1 MQKKDKL
8 IVFDTTLRDGE
19 QSPGVTLNNEE
30 KVAIAKQLSR
40 LGVDVVE
47 AGFPITSPD
56 DFSAVERIAIEV
68 GSLMEGREAIGKP
81 IVVCGLARAVKKD
94 VQVTY
99 DAVKHA
105 PHHRIHIVLATS
117 DIHLEH
123 KLKISRDQCFERA
136 VESVTFAK
144 SLCDDVEFSPE
155 DAARS
160 DPEFL
165 VKVLGAVI
173 CAGATTLNIA
183 DTVGYKT
190 PSEYG
195 ELIRFLIEN
204 TPGSEKAIWSAHCHN
219 DLGLATANT
228 LSGITNGAR
237 QVEVAVNGIGE
248 RAGNTSFEEVVMNIF
263 THPNSYP
270 VYHTINTRLFSST
283 SKLVSDL
290 TGMPVQP
297 NKAIVGRNAFLHESG
312 IHQDGVLK
320 NKETYEIIRPEDVGV
335 FTSNILLGKHS
346 GRHAILSRLE
356 ELGYSSTSFTNVQKN
371 AVFHRFKQLAD
382 SKKTSVTNGDL
393 QAIVSSI
400 LSLPLEIGNVHTDMP
415 VVGKSNPLHGEE
427 IIIEP
432 NTTLDYSA
440 IYEYSG
446 KKFYEL
452 SGLQVIGGLE
462 TTPSATVSLKVLPT
476 GEILT
481 DISHSRCGPVE
492 SILSAVK
499 KIIPIDVSLIS
510 YDLSATSK
518 GSDSIGKVTVTIR
531 ENPKNPQFESDSPIY
546 SGVGIDTDILTA
558 TGFAY
563 ISAVNKLIYKNE
575 DHKKEIP
582 LKKRRANNN

>member
-47 AGFPITSPD
+47 AGFPITSPG

-68 GSLMEGREAIGKP
+68 GSMMEGREAIGKP

-94 VQVTY
+94 IQVTY
-99 DAVKHA
+99 DAVKRA
-105 PHHRIHIVLATS
+105 PFHRIHIVLATS

-123 KLKISRDQCFERA
+123 KLKISRDKCFERA

-165 VKVLGAVI
+165 IKVLGAVI
-173 CAGATTLNIA
+173 GAGASTVNIA

-195 ELIRFLIEN
+195 ELIRFLIDN

-263 THPNSYP
+263 THPHIYP

-290 TGMPVQP
+290 TGMPIQP

-320 NKETYEIIRPEDVGV
+320 NKDTYEIIRPEDVGV

-356 ELGYSSTSFTNVQKN
+356 ELGYSSTSFTNIQKD
-371 AVFHRFKQLAD
+371 AVFLRFKQLAD
-382 SKKTSVTNGDL
+382 SKKTSVTDSDL

-400 LSLPLEIGNVHTDMP
+400 LSLPSEVGDIQADMH
-415 VVGKSNPLHGEE
+415 VVEKSNSLHGEE
-427 IIIEP
+427 TIVEP
-432 NTTLDYSA
+432 NTIPDYSTT
-440 IYEYSG
+440 YEYSG

-476 GEILT
+476 GETLT
-481 DISHSRCGPVE
+481 DTSHSCCGPVE
-492 SILSAVK
+492 SILSAIK

-531 ENPKNPQFESDSPIY
+531 ENSKHPQIESDTPIY

-563 ISAVNKLIYKNE
+563 ISAVNKLIFKNE
-575 DHKKEIP
+575 EQRTENI
-582 LKKRRANNN
+582 LKKHHINNS